1 MSPRFGRIV
10 ERLCVPWGGSLMVTP
25 DGFLSE
31 PPEGLL
37 GFLTGQALGPPD
49 GLEPVAAAAASGALV
64 VLGEP
69 GVGKSTSLR
78 RLVANLPAWEDAAAE
93 ENGLA
98 WVDLIDVDEE
108 TFGEV
113 VVAPLQRLPLLP
125 GEDRL
130 DQAVEPEQAVAARLT
145 LVLDGV
151 DECPLEPKRLVGR
164 LRRSLARRDLG
175 RLHLL
180 VGCRAADYP
189 PGLHEFLTSLLAHLR
204 VVELAPLT
212 RSNAAALT
220 EDRGVDPDAFLAAVV
235 AAGAGALAAI
245 PLTLDLLLRLYQR
258 DGHLV
263 DNAAA
268 LFEQGVLVLA
278 DEPDDDRRPHELL
291 AGSAPQRAAVAARI
305 SASLLLCGKAAVW
318 SGQIGEVPESDVP
331 DGSLAGGSEH
341 AAAGPFDVTPGL
353 LAASLDTALFSS
365 RGPSRLGLAHAT
377 FASYLAARHLIDHQL
392 PEQQVRSLLTGAS
405 ELGRDSIHPPL
416 RELAAWLVA
425 LDPSRTAWLAGI
437 DPYNIAV
444 HAAVIESPGVREL
457 LVRRL
462 LEQADRVALLDRPW
476 TRPRWS
482 LSHPGLADQL
492 RPVLVAAV
500 ADDPTG
506 RPSRQQV
513 DLAVQLARET
523 DTAALVDE
531 LCKVAAEQ
539 GWDGYL
545 RSWAARAAADLDRDR
560 AASRLLGLLQELS
573 AEADPDD
580 ELRAEILAA
589 CWPERLS
596 VDELLAALT
605 PPRNQDLFG
614 AYWSLRHG
622 LPEQLREQ
630 DLPAVLEWAR
640 QNLGPG
646 TLEAKV
652 DTEIPTP
659 PDGGTASADGSTQPN
674 ADKSAF
680 TPAELSDHDA
690 ELLDALI
697 DRALTGPGGA
707 ARIPAAAWL
716 LSARLAAHYALI
728 PAPVDLVDT
737 SGQEP
742 SSVRTLRRDLVAA
755 LLALTKNEHEAYLLA
770 YGWRQ
775 RQRPLR
781 VSRSQE
787 QAGGDDLVRADS
799 TSLLRPDDLDWLLQ
813 LDATADDATAA
824 RLHVLIRTVFTPMDP
839 AAQELALQHKGTRV
853 WAKVFAPYFQAVDLT
868 SPAAQRARRQNE
880 LLATKSEELPWSG
893 RDEFTSTQRDRLR
906 QAVSG
911 DGTAFWQLC
920 HALQAD
926 PNTGTLRVRHDDDL
940 TTWPGGAVLEDGW
953 REPLLTAATHYL
965 LSEHPHADEWLG
977 TDRYDRRAWAGYL
990 ALALLA
996 RHGLL
1001 DTVAPATWA
1010 RWAPAILWWWTVPS
1024 GTGDRKLK
1032 RDLLTRVASAAPDAL
1047 VDPALRIL
1055 RGRQDA
1061 SSRRGELRA
1070 LDVAWTPPLAEALA
1084 GELDALAGEL
1094 VSGSD
1099 RTKALDATLRTAK
1112 SHLDAASVSTQPS
1125 LSGTAET
1132 PEQQAAR
1139 QELQQAQDGVNALL
1153 ETVGLLGGLLVNNG
1167 HPYGIDACRR
1177 LVEAVPANQSELLR
1191 SAALSAAVT
1200 LLHADARTHWPS
1212 VLATARADPNW
1223 GDDLA
1228 AALADD
1234 RADSSLFDQL
1244 EEVDLAELYIL
1255 LSERYP
1261 PEADAV
1267 PTGMHW
1273 VSSEERV
1280 RQWRDNVVQALAG
1293 RGSAA
1298 AVRQLAALVGRW
1310 PDRTSLK
1317 AHLLWA
1323 EERQQE
1329 AAWSPPTLAE
1339 LQALLADRRRRL
1351 VRNATELSDLIV
1363 DVLREVT
1370 LSVPQHGQLL
1380 WDMHRASQP
1389 PTGTNEGTRLAAGST
1404 ESTAQGQRQVFWRPK
1419 DEHALSA
1426 YLKDQLELRL
1436 ASSAVVVNREVLV
1449 RQTSPSGAGN
1459 RVDLLV
1465 EATALFGAVT
1475 TALAAAESEFHAVRV
1490 VIEVKGCWNN
1500 QLLTA
1505 MRDQLVN
1512 DYLPEAH
1519 AKHGVYV
1526 VGWYPVEQW
1535 NDPDDQRRTATAR
1548 HDRDQTASELKRQ
1561 ATDLS
1566 QTQGLDLRAVVIDIP
1581 RPSPSDRNA

>member
-10 ERLCVPWGGSLMVTP
+10 ERWCVPWGGSLVVTP

-37 GFLTGQALGPPD
+37 GLLTGQALGSPD

-69 GVGKSTSLR
+69 GVGKSTSLQ
-78 RLVANLPAWEDAAAE
+78 RLVANLPAWENAE
-93 ENGLA
+93 ADENALA
-98 WVDLIDVDEE
+98 WVDLIEVDEA
-108 TFGEV
+108 TFDDL
-113 VVAPLQRLPLLP
+113 VVAPLQRLPWLP
-125 GEDRL
+125 DGDRR
-130 DQAVEPEQAVAARLT
+130 DQAAEPEQAVAPRLT

-151 DECPLEPKRLVGR
+151 DECPVEPKRLVGR

-180 VGCRAADYP
+180 LGCRAADYP
-189 PGLHEFLTSLLAHLR
+189 GGLHEFLTSLLSHLR

-212 RSNAAALT
+212 RSNAAVLA
-220 EDRGVDPDAFLAAVV
+220 EDRGVDPESFLAAVV

-258 DGHLV
+258 DGQLV

-278 DEPDDDRRPHELL
+278 DEPDDDRRSHQLR
-291 AGSAPQRAAVAARI
+291 AGGAPQRAAVAARI
-305 SASLLLCGKAAVW
+305 SATLLLCGKAAVW
-318 SGQIGEVPESDVP
+318 SGSIGEVPESDVP
-331 DGSLAGGSEH
+331 DGILAGGSEH
-341 AAAGPFDVTPGL
+341 APAGPFDVTPEL

-365 RGPSRLGLAHAT
+365 RGPGRLGLAHAT
-377 FASYLAARHLIDHQL
+377 FASYLAARHLIDHHL
-392 PEQQVRSLLTGAS
+392 PEQQLRSLLISAS
-405 ELGRDSIHPPL
+405 ELGRDNIHPPL

-425 LDPSRTAWLAGI
+425 LDPGRVGSLAGI
-437 DPYNIAV
+437 DPYSIAV

-457 LVRRL
+457 LVQRL
-462 LEQADRVALLDRPW
+462 LEQADTVALRDRPW
-476 TRPRWS
+476 ARPRWS
-482 LSHPGLADQL
+482 LSHPGLAGQL

-500 ADDPTG
+500 SDDPSG
-506 RPSRQQV
+506 WPSRQQV

-523 DTAALVDE
+523 DTAELVDE
-531 LCKVAAEQ
+531 LGDLAAEQ
-539 GWDGYL
+539 GWDAYL

-560 AASRLLGLLQELS
+560 AASRLRELLQELS

-580 ELRAEILAA
+580 ELRGEVLAA
-589 CWPERLS
+589 CWPEHLS

-605 PPRNQDLFG
+605 PLRNPDLFG
-614 AYWSLRHG
+614 AYWSFRHG
-622 LPEQLREQ
+622 LPQQLTEQ

-640 QNLGPG
+640 QTLGPRAS
-646 TLEAKV
+646 EAKV
-652 DTEIPTP
+652 ETQNPTP
-659 PDGGTASADGSTQPN
+659 ADGATASAEGSTEPN
-674 ADKSAF
+674 ADESAF

-690 ELLDALI
+690 GLLEALI
-697 DRALTGPGGA
+697 DRALAGPGATG
-707 ARIPAAAWL
+707 RIPAVAWL
-716 LSARLAAHYALI
+716 LSSRLAAHHALV

-742 SSVRTLRRDLVAA
+742 PDVRTLRRDLVAA
-755 LLALTKNEHEAYLLA
+755 LLALSKNEQEAYLVV

-781 VSRSQE
+781 GFRSQDR
-787 QAGGDDLVRADS
+787 ADGDDVVRADS
-799 TSLLRPDDLDWLLQ
+799 TSLLHPDDLDWLLQ
-813 LDATADDATAA
+813 LEATADDATAA

-839 AAQELALQHKGTRV
+839 TAQELALQHRGTRV
-853 WAKVFAPYFQAVDLT
+853 WAKVFAPYFEAVDLT
-868 SPAAQRARRQNE
+868 SPAAQRARRQHE
-880 LLATKSEELPWSG
+880 LLTTRSEELPWSG
-893 RDEFTSTQRDRLR
+893 RDDFTRSQRDRLR
-906 QAVSG
+906 QAASG

-926 PNTGTLRVRHDDDL
+926 PNTGSLRPRLDDDV
-940 TTWPGGAVLEDGW
+940 TTWPGVAVLEDGW
-953 REPLLTAATHYL
+953 VEPLLTAATHYL
-965 LSEHPHADEWLG
+965 LTEHPHADEWLG
-977 TDRYDRRAWAGYL
+977 TDRWDRRAWAGYL

-996 RHGLL
+996 RNGLL

-1032 RDLLTRVASAAPDAL
+1032 RDLLARVASAAPDAL

-1061 SSRRGELRA
+1061 SSRRGELQA

-1084 GELDALAGEL
+1084 AELDALVSEL

-1099 RTKALDATLRTAK
+1099 RTNAVDAALRQARER
-1112 SHLDAASVSTQPS
+1112 LDAASTPNQPS
-1125 LSGTAET
+1125 PSGTADT

-1139 QELQQAQDGVNALL
+1139 QELQQAQDRVNALV
-1153 ETVGLLGGLLVNNG
+1153 ETVGLLGGLLVNNSNAL
-1167 HPYGIDACRR
+1167 GIDACRR
-1177 LVEAVPANQSELLR
+1177 LVEAVPSSHSELHR
-1191 SAALSAAVT
+1191 SAALRAAVV
-1200 LLHADARTHWPS
+1200 LLQTDARAHWS
-1212 VLATARADPNW
+1212 SMLATARADPKW
-1223 GDDLA
+1223 GDELA
-1228 AALADD
+1228 AALAND
-1234 RADSSLFDQL
+1234 RADSSLTDQL
-1244 EEVDLAELYIL
+1244 DEAGLAELYAWL
-1255 LSERYP
+1255 AERYP
-1261 PEADAV
+1261 PETDAFPV
-1267 PTGMHW
+1267 GAHW
-1273 VSSEERV
+1273 IGPEERV
-1280 RQWRDNVVQALAG
+1280 RQWRDGVVQVLAE

-1298 AVRQLAALVGRW
+1298 AVRQLAGLVARW

-1317 AHLLWA
+1317 GHLLSA

-1329 AAWSPPTLAE
+1329 AAWTPPTPAE
-1339 LQALLADRRRRL
+1339 LHALLADRRRRL
-1351 VRNATELSDLIV
+1351 VRNAGELSDLIV
-1363 DVLREVT
+1363 DALREVAR
-1370 LSVPQHGQLL
+1370 SVPQHGQLL
-1380 WDMHRASQP
+1380 WDMRRVSQQ
-1389 PTGTNEGTRLAAGST
+1389 PTGPQDTRHAA
-1404 ESTAQGQRQVFWRPK
+1404 ESTASARRGQYQVFWRPK

-1465 EATALFGAVT
+1465 EATALPGVPSA
-1475 TALAAAESEFHAVRV
+1475 AMAAAEPGFHAVRV
-1490 VIEVKGCWNN
+1490 VIEVKGCWND

-1512 DYLPEAH
+1512 DYLPEAS
-1519 AKHGVYV
+1519 ARHGVYV

-1535 NDPDDQRRTATAR
+1535 NDPDDQRQTATAR
-1548 HDRDQTASELKRQ
+1548 RDRNQTASELERQ

-1566 QTQGLDLRAVVIDIP
+1566 QTRGLDLRAEIIDIP
-1581 RPSPSDRNA
+1581 RPSPSGRNA